1 MRPWPSSA
9 LLIPAALAC
18 GLAAG
23 IPALAARQSSAPV
36 TPLPNG
42 AGSFKFAVLGDSGTG
57 EKGQHELAEQMAS
70 LRERF
75 DYRTVLLL
83 GGNIAGPERPQDF
96 VSKFEV
102 PYKRLLGQG
111 VEFRAALGESDS
123 REQRFY
129 KPFNMGGQIY
139 YTFSP
144 APDIQLF
151 ALETT
156 YMEPAQMRWLESQLE
171 ASSSAWKIVFFHHS
185 PYSSGRRH
193 GSDVRLRNMLE
204 PLFLRSNVSVVFSA
218 HDNFYERITPQ
229 QGISYFVV
237 GAGGK
242 TRPGDLDRGGGLSAA
257 GFDRDLSFLAAE
269 IAAEEMR
276 FNVISR
282 TGEVV
287 DSGRVPRRK

>member
-23 IPALAARQSSAPV
+23 IPALAARQSSAPL

-75 DYRTVLLL
+75 EYRTVLLL

-96 VSKFEV
+96 LSKFEV
-102 PYKRLLGQG
+102 PYKRLLDQG

-129 KPFNMGGQIY
+129 KLFNMGGQIY

-144 APDIQLF
+144 MPDIQFF

-156 YMEPAQMRWLESQLE
+156 YMEPAQMRWLESQLK

-193 GSDVRLRNMLE
+193 GSDVRLRNMLTTSAWFSAPTTTSTNGSPRSRE
-204 PLFLRSNVSVVFSA
+204 SRISLSAPAGRSGRGTSIERADRARPGSTGTSPFLRRRS
-218 HDNFYERITPQ
+218 
-229 QGISYFVV
+229 
-237 GAGGK
+237 
-242 TRPGDLDRGGGLSAA
+242 RP
-257 GFDRDLSFLAAE
+257 
-269 IAAEEMR
+269 
-276 FNVISR
+276 
-282 TGEVV
+282 T
-287 DSGRVPRRK
+287 K